1 MLFAQEKNYSVT
13 VIPDNGLSS
22 EELALKVLSN
32 NVDGLIFLGIRNGDH
47 RFAKLY
53 AQKIPFV
60 FVHHYE
66 PGKPYPYVDTDAET
80 GMREAM
86 EYIKKQGLKNCM
98 LASGGES
105 FRNAIDRT
113 YIYKKLIREFKLN
126 DSGIIEGDF
135 SIKSGFFAAKKIV
148 EGKLPEVIFCAND
161 RVACGLIQGFHSLKI
176 RVPED
181 VKVIGFDDMNVANII
196 SPKLTTIEN
205 PFFECGKKAGELILS
220 SILKEKLNNVILPSK
235 LVVRESA

>member
-1 MLFAQEKNYSVT
+1 MLFAQDKNYSVT

-22 EELALKVLSN
+22 KELALKVLSN
-32 NVDGLIFLGIRNGDH
+32 NVDGLIFLGIRNGDN
-47 RFAKLY
+47 RFEKLY
-53 AQKIPFV
+53 VEKIPFI

-66 PGKPYPYVDTDAET
+66 PGKPYPYVDTDAEA

-86 EYIKKQGLKNCM
+86 EYIKKQGLSNCM
-98 LASGGES
+98 LAGGGES

-113 YIYKKLIREFKLN
+113 FIYKKLIKEFNLH
-126 DSGIIEGDF
+126 DSGIINGDF
-135 SIKSGFFAAKKIV
+135 SIKSGFFAAKKIA
-148 EGKLPEVIFCAND
+148 EDSLPEVIFCAND
-161 RVACGLIQGFHSLKI
+161 RVACGLIQGLHSLKI
-176 RVPED
+176 RIPQD

-220 SILKEKLNNVILPSK
+220 CILGKKQNSIILPSK
-235 LVVRESA
+235 LVIRESA